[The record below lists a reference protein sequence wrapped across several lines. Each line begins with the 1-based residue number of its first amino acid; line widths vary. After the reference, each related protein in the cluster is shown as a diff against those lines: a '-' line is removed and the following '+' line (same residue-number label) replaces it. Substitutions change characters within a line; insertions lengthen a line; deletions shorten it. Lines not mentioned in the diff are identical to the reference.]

1 MRRLWA
7 LASKDLLETRRDKL
21 AGLFTIVMPLA
32 FTLFLGL
39 LFSGGESRYPL
50 AVANQDRGGDAAR
63 QLIVE
68 LRKSK
73 IVEVDVV
80 SVAAVDRRVE
90 DQKAV
95 AGLIIPKGYSAAIDG
110 AQKATL
116 VFVRDAGSSAAQ
128 SAEQEVAAIAARQAS
143 EQRAAQAA
151 VAAVERQFPEAG
163 GSAGISEQARS
174 AVSASLADPALTVT
188 VVQSGS
194 GASEVPSGFDLTSP
208 GMIINFILF
217 SISTAGIAL
226 IMERRNGTLQR
237 LLTTRAGKSQLIG
250 GKILGMFLLTFIQQ
264 CILILV
270 GALVFQVD
278 YFADPAALLLVMIG
292 LSLLVSCVGLL
303 LATLFGSEPALIS
316 ASVMLSMAWAA
327 MSGAWF
333 PLEITGPTFSTIG
346 HLLPTAWILD
356 AFRGISLK
364 GWGVAD
370 VLPAFGYALAWAAG
384 FFILGVWRF
393 RTTEK

>member
-39 LFSGGESRYPL
+39 LFSGGEGQYPL

-73 IVEVDVV
+73 VVEVDIV
-80 SVAAVDRRVE
+80 SVSAVDRRVD

-95 AGLIIPKGYSAAIDG
+95 VGLISPKGSSAAIEEVE
-110 AQKATL
+110 KATL

-128 SAEQEVAAIAARQAS
+128 SAEQEVAAIAAQQAS

-151 VAAVERQFPEAG
+151 VAAVEREFPAAG
-163 GSAGISEQARS
+163 FAGIDEQARR
-174 AVSASLADPALTVT
+174 AVSASLSDPALTVT

-194 GASEVPSGFDLTSP
+194 GASEVPSGFDQTSP

-237 LLTTRAGKSQLIG
+237 LLTTRANKSQMIG
-250 GKILGMFLLTFIQQ
+250 GKVLGMFMLTFIQQ
-264 CILILV
+264 SILILV
-270 GALVFQVD
+270 GALVFKVD

-292 LSLLVSCVGLL
+292 LSLLVSCLGLL

-316 ASVMLSMAWAA
+316 ASVMISMAWAA
-327 MSGAWF
+327 MSGGWF

-370 VLPAFGYALAWAAG
+370 VAPAFGYALAWALG